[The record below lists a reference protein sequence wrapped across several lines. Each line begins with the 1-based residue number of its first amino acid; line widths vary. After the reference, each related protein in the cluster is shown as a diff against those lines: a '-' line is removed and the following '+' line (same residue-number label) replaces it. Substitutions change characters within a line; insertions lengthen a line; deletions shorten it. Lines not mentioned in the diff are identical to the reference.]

1 MRQKHPEAVAHCYD
15 TILPSGNSFKFVL
28 DNNPPP
34 GWSIFHL
41 NGDSE
46 VSMLLQHYILLFV
59 FIFSVV

>member
-34 GWSIFHL
+34 GWSIYHL
-41 NGDSE
+41 NADSE
-46 VSMLLQHYILLFV
+46 VSMLLQH
-59 FIFSVV
+59 